1 MEKKDSQSVKLK
13 IWIYFIL
20 FALEAIII
28 AWLISELF
36 MFFRYDQMKYQEIFA
51 SGEET
56 TRAYVAE
63 DNNDRFQLIINDL
76 HEKHGV
82 DIYIFEVHS
91 ELEESYISYNLSSAF
106 LVEKDA
112 KIPFALYA
120 DFLRRLEDSKTE
132 YVTFVPKNSNSTFIY
147 GNSVE
152 KDGVTRYIYVSGT
165 MMQGRLVSKALR
177 EQVLIVGISILVT
190 GSFMT
195 MFISRRVYDP
205 IMQTIDAAREV
216 AGGNLSAIFS
226 ANGYSEIE
234 DLSAEL
240 NLATMEMRKTNNL
253 REDFIANVTHD
264 LRTPLTMVKAYAEMI
279 RDLSG
284 DDKEKRDEHTQVI
297 IEESDRLTTLVNDIL
312 QLSKLQSGVLKLEIE
327 EFNLTTLVEKVA
339 KNLDIFVQT
348 NQCVLNVKLEKNA
361 YILADPRRIEQVI
374 YNLIAN
380 AINYTGEDKKV
391 TVEIKKDDGLILLQ
405 VSDTGDGIVPEQLEH
420 IWEKYYRG
428 ANHKKTIIGS
438 GLGLSIVKSMLDEHA
453 LNYGVDSAVGIGSVF
468 WIYFPEIK

>member
-1 MEKKDSQSVKLK
+1 MEKKDSQSIKLK
-13 IWIYFIL
+13 IWIYFVL
-20 FALEAIII
+20 FALEAIVI
-28 AWLISELF
+28 AWLVSELF

-51 SGEET
+51 SGEEVKL
-56 TRAYVAE
+56 AYMAE
-63 DNNDRFQLIINDL
+63 ENDDRFKHIVYDL

-82 DIYIFEVHS
+82 DIYIFEVHD
-91 ELEESYISYNLSSAF
+91 EPEESYIVYNFSSAF
-106 LVEKDA
+106 FIVEDA
-112 KIPFALYA
+112 KIPITLYA
-120 DFLRRLEDSKTE
+120 DFFRRLEDSKTE
-132 YVTFVPKNSNSTFIY
+132 YVTFVPKNNDSTYVY
-147 GNSVE
+147 GSSV
-152 KDGVTRYIYVSGT
+152 KKGNVTRYVYVSGT
-165 MMQGRLVSKALR
+165 MLQGRLVSKALR
-177 EQVLIVGISILVT
+177 EQILIVGICILVT
-190 GSFMT
+190 GSFIT
-195 MFISRRVYDP
+195 MFIARRVYDP
-205 IMQTIDAAREV
+205 IMQIVDTAKEV
-216 AGGNLSAIFS
+216 AGGNLSATFS
-226 ANGYSEIE
+226 ASGYSEIE

-327 EFNLTTLVEKVA
+327 EFNLTTLVEKVVR
-339 KNLDIFVQT
+339 NMDIFVQMD
-348 NQCVLNVKLEKNA
+348 QCVLNVKLEKNT
-361 YILADPRRIEQVI
+361 YIEADQRRVEQVI

-391 TVEIKKDDGLILLQ
+391 TVEIKKDKGLILLQ
-405 VSDTGDGIVPEQLEH
+405 VSDTGDGIAPEQLEH

-468 WIYFPEIK
+468 WIYFPEAK